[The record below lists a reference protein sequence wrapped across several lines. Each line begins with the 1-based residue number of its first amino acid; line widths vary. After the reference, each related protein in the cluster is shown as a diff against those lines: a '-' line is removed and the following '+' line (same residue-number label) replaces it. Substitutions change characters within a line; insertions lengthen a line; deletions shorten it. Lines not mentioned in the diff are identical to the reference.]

1 MTQNSDSLEITEQ
14 GLRDSLI
21 KEPHHFWLV
30 FWEKYGRLI
39 CSKVNSFHFSA
50 DDAQDVLQEISLY
63 LLRED
68 FKVLRNWDPKR
79 SRLSTFLCVI
89 AVSRCIDF
97 KKKRDRSRNREVT
110 SAGSESEETEILD
123 LMQSED
129 PSPED
134 RLQRVE
140 KTEMVINAIH
150 DLCQNGKIKPI
161 DRQILQ
167 LRLLGKP
174 AQEIATLVDMNESA
188 VNKRFFRAK
197 QVLVARLENLGLDE
211 SD

>member
-1 MTQNSDSLEITEQ
+1 M
-14 GLRDSLI
+14 
-21 KEPHHFWLV
+21 
-30 FWEKYGRLI
+30 
-39 CSKVNSFHFSA
+39 
-50 DDAQDVLQEISLY
+50 
-63 LLRED
+63 
-68 FKVLRNWDPKR
+68 
-79 SRLSTFLCVI
+79 
-89 AVSRCIDF
+89 
-97 KKKRDRSRNREVT
+97 
-110 SAGSESEETEILD
+110 D

-174 AQEIATLVDMNESA
+174 AQEIATLVDMSESA